1 VVVKADRPSTIQ
13 RESMVFARAGAWA
26 GRGTAVKEG
35 KMTGRRQFLMDTGAL
50 GLGIAASAGLPASSG
65 AAGDPHTS
73 VGPLAAGDE
82 TTPAAGR
89 SAGLL
94 PAVTMLSIRHAGG
107 RETLGIKFDD
117 GVFDVAQATG
127 LLGLTA
133 PSTLEQ
139 LLREGGWS
147 QVEAVI
153 AETRTAKLTQVL
165 VPETSITYGRL
176 FTNPGKIVCVGLN
189 YRKHAQEIGMPIPK
203 VPVLFNKFNNS
214 LAAHNST
221 IKLPPRD
228 VAYKFDYETEL
239 LVVMG
244 RHARNVSEAE
254 ALDTVAGYCTANDF
268 SARDLQLETGGQW
281 MIGKTLDAFAPIG
294 PYFVSAARVGD
305 PNNLKLETHVNGEV
319 RQSSNTNDFI
329 FNVQQVISYVSR
341 HFPLEPAD
349 IIYTGTPQGV
359 ILGMPPDKRVW
370 LKAGD
375 QVVSTI
381 EKLGKLSFTLA

>member
-1 VVVKADRPSTIQ
+1 
-13 RESMVFARAGAWA
+13 
-26 GRGTAVKEG
+26 
-35 KMTGRRQFLMDTGAL
+35 MTGRRQFLMNSGAL
-50 GLGIAASAGLPASSG
+50 GLGIAASASLPAGSS
-65 AAGDPHTS
+65 AAVEPQMGI
-73 VGPLAAGDE
+73 GPLAAAGE
-82 TTPAAGR
+82 TPVAVGGPT
-89 SAGLL
+89 SLL
-94 PAVTMLSIRHAGG
+94 PAVTLLTIRNTGG
-107 RETLGIKFDD
+107 RETLGVKFDD
-117 GVFDVAQATG
+117 GVFDVAQAAG

-133 PSTLEQ
+133 PLTLEQ
-139 LLREGGWS
+139 LLHEGSWS
-147 QVEAVI
+147 QVEALV
-153 AETRTAKLTQVL
+153 AGTRSANLSQAL
-165 VPETSITYGRL
+165 QPESSITYGRL
-176 FTNPGKIVCVGLN
+176 FSNPGKIVCVGLN

-214 LAAHNST
+214 LTSHNST
-221 IKLPPRD
+221 IRLPSRD

-239 LVVMG
+239 LVVIG
-244 RHARNVSEAE
+244 KHARNVSEAE
-254 ALDTVAGYCTANDF
+254 ALDVVAGYCTANDF

-329 FNVQQVISYVSR
+329 FNVQQVISYISR
-341 HFPLEPAD
+341 HFALEPAD

-375 QVVSTI
+375 HIVSTI